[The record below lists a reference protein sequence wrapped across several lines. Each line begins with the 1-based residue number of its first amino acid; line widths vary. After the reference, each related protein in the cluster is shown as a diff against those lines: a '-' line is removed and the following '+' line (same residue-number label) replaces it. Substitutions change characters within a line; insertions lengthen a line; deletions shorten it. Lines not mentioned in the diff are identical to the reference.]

1 MEGAKKNYKL
11 GRWVNTQRKC
21 RKQGKMDRERERRLE
36 DLGFK
41 WECWDEDWEE
51 NFWLLAEYE
60 EAHGHCNVPH
70 SYEVEDT
77 KLGNVG
83 GDWQRRRHKEGKMH
97 QDQERAAEG
106 PGLFLFSL

>member
-11 GRWVNTQRKC
+11 GSWVDTQRAC

-51 NFWLLAEYE
+51 NFRLLAEYE

-70 SYEVEDT
+70 GYEVEDA
-77 KLGNVG
+77 KLGNWV
-83 GDWQRRRHKEGKMH
+83 DWQRRRHKEGKMH
-97 QDQERAAEG
+97 QDQERRLRELG
-106 PGLFLFSL
+106 FSFSASD